1 MTEQGK
7 DQVSRAARRF
17 EGSERLQTDAFPE
30 YPASGDIGGS
40 HGAGRTQ
47 QQQQHLAR
55 SSHPRH
61 DIQSSGSVGGYR
73 LLPLLLTSSS
83 FLPCQSSSSSSPTSC
98 KSCPSYPSSSLVL
111 QSRRTKV
118 IMATTATTSRSRRP
132 STSAPVAELSGPI
145 GPAGI
150 TRPKHKR
157 TITGFGASDIKS
169 VEAEIP
175 DAQKTA

>member
-1 MTEQGK
+1 MESCKKVQGPEL
-7 DQVSRAARRF
+7 QAR
-17 EGSERLQTDAFPE
+17 AFPE

-40 HGAGRTQ
+40 HGVTRAQ
-47 QQQQHLAR
+47 QQQQQQQPILPL
-55 SSHPRH
+55 SHAAATHGTRPRAP
-61 DIQSSGSVGGYR
+61 GALGGRR
-73 LLPLLLTSSS
+73 LLGLLLTSSS
-83 FLPCQSSSSSSPTSC
+83 FFPCQSPCSSRQTSC
-98 KSCPSYPSSSLVL
+98 KSCPSYPSSSNPLAF

-118 IMATTATTSRSRRP
+118 IMATTATASRSRRP